1 MDDAARKA
9 YAAHL
14 ASLDDKAL
22 YAEFV
27 QRETREDREHAAMAA
42 EAMEARGIDF

>member
-27 QRETREDREHAAMAA
+27 ARESREDKAQADMAA
-42 EAMEARGIDF
+42 